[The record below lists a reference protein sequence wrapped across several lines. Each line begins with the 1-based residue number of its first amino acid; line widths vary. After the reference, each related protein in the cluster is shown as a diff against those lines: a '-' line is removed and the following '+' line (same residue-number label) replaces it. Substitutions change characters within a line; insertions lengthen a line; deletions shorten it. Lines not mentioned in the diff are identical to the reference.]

1 MTEVIVKIMLELL
14 SVLALTSK
22 QIKQGRFSECA
33 IAYMPSITQCA
44 IEKFTKKLLG
54 ESEIETV
61 LQRLDRLTQ
70 DEARMTVAQTL
81 GVVHGLVANVKT
93 VIEGVP
99 HPRNRSRISEYFFD

>member
-14 SVLALTSK
+14 SVLALASK
-22 QIKQGRFSECA
+22 QIKQGRFSKCA
-33 IAYMPSITQCA
+33 ITLIPSMTECA
-44 IEKFTKKLLG
+44 IEKFTKKLFR

-93 VIEGVP
+93 VIEGV
-99 HPRNRSRISEYFFD
+99 S